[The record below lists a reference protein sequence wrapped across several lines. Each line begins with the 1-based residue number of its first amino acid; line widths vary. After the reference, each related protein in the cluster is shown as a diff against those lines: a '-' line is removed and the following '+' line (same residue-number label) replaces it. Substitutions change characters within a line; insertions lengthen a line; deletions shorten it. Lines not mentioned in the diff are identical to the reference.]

1 MLQKKIREKYKK
13 IRQNKKVAV
22 SEQPTEPE
30 KTTIFEPASAQS
42 KVSTIKTANKI
53 KDKYLKIRKN
63 KNSQNIPDHRKK
75 DKLLNATSTAEN
87 VKNSSDKKRKHHGS
101 KNSKKIQKSE
111 KA

>member
-1 MLQKKIREKYKK
+1 M
-13 IRQNKKVAV
+13 
-22 SEQPTEPE
+22 
-30 KTTIFEPASAQS
+30 QS

-87 VKNSSDKKRKHHGS
+87 VKNSSDKKERAS
-101 KNSKKIQKSE
+101 RLKK
-111 KA
+111 